1 MYAIELAIKTATD
14 TFKAASKRVIQYITE
29 ATVFLI
35 LKKFEDTIT
44 VTAQKA
50 IFSRLEISWKAQ
62 KNQVNIIF
70 PLTFWIKKDHIS
82 HLRKVQN
89 KSCLV
94 TSKYHFFHQI
104 LGSKKTVFPSPES
117 SEQEPFSNQ

>member
-14 TFKAASKRVIQYITE
+14 TFKAASNRVIQYITE

-50 IFSRLEISWKAQ
+50 IFPRLEISWKAQ
-62 KNQVNIIF
+62 KDQVNIIF
-70 PLTFWIKKDHIS
+70 PLTFCIKKDRIS

-89 KSCLV
+89 KNSLV
-94 TSKYHFFHQI
+94 TSKYHFFI
-104 LGSKKTVFPSPES
+104 NF
-117 SEQEPFSNQ
+117 